1 MTAGAADE
9 NSPESAESLAL
20 AIEAMPWLEGT
31 LSELRALGWA
41 DDFIGFSRGEEEAR
55 IFLTPPPRLRQRLQV
70 APFVLMIASTRPLE
84 AFTPDAVR
92 QLAARPGSV
101 IDPRLLLVADGRPNL
116 DLRIAALRHW
126 QGIVAVQP
134 GRVGLIEGQLLAL
147 LRPADPFDVRSPVVG
162 AELVGRDDDL
172 LQLVADLR
180 AHPAIGLFG
189 LRKMGKTSLAKA
201 VQARFTAH
209 AQQGESDT
217 WAFAYVDA
225 ELTIDGGVDGL
236 ATALC
241 GQLQPPQ
248 SRSAKPLKG
257 LRGLQR
263 AVNHLVEQRRP
274 VCLMIDEHDLLIV
287 GNNNYAAGAV
297 DLLRLLR
304 ALSQDRSRGVHVV
317 LVGRLPDA
325 VNAPRVLGQLNPTL
339 NYFRPHWVGPLSRRW
354 SDALL
359 RQLGE
364 VAGLDFGPAALD
376 QAWELAAG
384 HPLMTRL
391 YGSELLRQALSA
403 TPHGLLEGQPTD
415 PFAIAAR
422 NQLLRGSEARNHF
435 AEIKDLLTTTRP
447 EALELLAEL
456 ALAEDPAA
464 RWAEADAEEP
474 ESADLLRHFG
484 LVEGQRGLV
493 EGQLGR
499 VPGLLRHFLVPPP
512 KRVRV
517 QEVARAGPTAGTAS
531 ARIR

>member
-1 MTAGAADE
+1 
-9 NSPESAESLAL
+9 
-20 AIEAMPWLEGT
+20 
-31 LSELRALGWA
+31 
-41 DDFIGFSRGEEEAR
+41 
-55 IFLTPPPRLRQRLQV
+55 
-70 APFVLMIASTRPLE
+70 
-84 AFTPDAVR
+84 
-92 QLAARPGSV
+92 
-101 IDPRLLLVADGRPNL
+101 
-116 DLRIAALRHW
+116 
-126 QGIVAVQP
+126 VQP
-134 GRVGLIEGQLLAL
+134 GRVGLIEAQILAL

-189 LRKMGKTSLAKA
+189 LRKMGKTSLARA

-209 AQQGESDT
+209 AKPGESNT

-225 ELTIDGGVDGL
+225 ELTIDGGVEGI

-241 GQLQPPQ
+241 EQLRPPAD
-248 SRSAKPLKG
+248 RSGKTLKG

-274 VCLMIDEHDLLIV
+274 VCLIIDEHDLLIV
-287 GNNNYAAGAV
+287 GNNNYAAGAI
-297 DLLRLLR
+297 DLLRQLR

-339 NYFRPHWVGPLSRRW
+339 NYFRPHWVGPLSRGW

-359 RQLGE
+359 RGLGE

-422 NQLLRGSEARNHF
+422 KQLLRGSEARNHF
-435 AEIKDLLTTTRP
+435 AEIQLLLTTTRP

-456 ALAEDPAA
+456 ALAQDPAA

-484 LVEGQRGLV
+484 LVEGQT
-493 EGQLGR
+493 GR

-512 KRVRV
+512 KRLRAA
-517 QEVARAGPTAGTAS
+517 EVA
-531 ARIR
+531 